1 MGLLSHLFR
10 SPDPVAPPPDRGPS
24 VLELR
29 IHGISNTPPAGML
42 GLNPAQIEQVDGD
55 DLGSFW
61 APTRAAASA
70 IAELPENDHRRVPP
84 DVRREAYSWGAMARL
99 ASVPGLGAVSG
110 TIAGV
115 IRALWVLIL
124 PFGFANVAYWSVD
137 VDERRGPRGSAA
149 GALVR
154 LFGLALTLLWVA
166 TAATITLWTIAA
178 QCYGPVTADPVPH
191 VQVCTAL
198 PTFLDS
204 WARWEAGP
212 RTAAL
217 ALVAALAIL
226 ALGAVGSTGNVRY
239 ESRRSVTNAMG
250 GTNDLTE
257 KANAG
262 RWPVLARHGFWSHA
276 KRSGVLWVSHMTA
289 AFALLTLVL
298 GWHYLYYATPECWF
312 GPDFG
317 ANGCLEPSTWQTG
330 TDATRW
336 AALVAVSVLLLVGSA
351 VRVAMLRID
360 PAGLDAG
367 TTHTEPPPIRRGPDV
382 IGLLVAVAAFTA
394 CELFVVGTGD
404 QPLRPD
410 LAADRLPVGGA
421 VPIVGLDA
429 VPTVLV
435 GILVLL
441 CLCAIGLRG
450 HLPAAVWGTLI
461 ALAGIGAVVAV
472 WWEGTTT
479 ATVMWSITGAAAVA
493 VVVASLV
500 ANARQPT
507 RRLQGWWGHAPFV
520 FLSIA
525 AGTAMV
531 LSAATVAGVTAWLE
545 RPGAPENVALDGDV
559 QAALD
564 AADTLRRPV
573 QITLTDA
580 AHLTASTAYRDFA
593 IVSVLGLVAL
603 AVFVVVLLLRFAS
616 LRRTPVPD
624 VPGGQNTA
632 GPELQPGRHTAALAQ
647 RAERVVGAVATIFFC
662 ALAASLPLRGLRE
675 TLDANDG
682 PVWRFMTAW
691 AGPAIG
697 LAAGLLFAS
706 VVLAGSKKSL
716 TRPWGLLWD
725 LMCFLP
731 RAAHPFAPPCYAERA
746 VPELRS
752 RIDSWL
758 GGLDVDEKDRAA
770 LPPRSVILSA
780 HSLGAVLAVGA
791 LLSRWDAEDGT
802 GPWDPRIALL
812 TYGTQL
818 RAFFGRFFPE
828 LFGPGVLGTQASLAA
843 RPWAADPWTQAP
855 ATPPPTGITVV
866 DALTSTGSDE
876 PRWRSLWRRTD
887 FIGFPVDGYESSRID
902 RRAQEEDTTTYLF
915 SVATHGNYPRAPQY
929 RQELDA
935 LVAMLTRVGR

>member
-1 MGLLSHLFR
+1 M
-10 SPDPVAPPPDRGPS
+10 
-24 VLELR
+24 
-29 IHGISNTPPAGML
+29 
-42 GLNPAQIEQVDGD
+42 
-55 DLGSFW
+55 
-61 APTRAAASA
+61 
-70 IAELPENDHRRVPP
+70 
-84 DVRREAYSWGAMARL
+84 
-99 ASVPGLGAVSG
+99 
-110 TIAGV
+110 
-115 IRALWVLIL
+115 
-124 PFGFANVAYWSVD
+124 
-137 VDERRGPRGSAA
+137 
-149 GALVR
+149 
-154 LFGLALTLLWVA
+154 
-166 TAATITLWTIAA
+166 
-178 QCYGPVTADPVPH
+178 
-191 VQVCTAL
+191 
-198 PTFLDS
+198 
-204 WARWEAGP
+204 
-212 RTAAL
+212 
-217 ALVAALAIL
+217 
-226 ALGAVGSTGNVRY
+226 
-239 ESRRSVTNAMG
+239 
-250 GTNDLTE
+250 
-257 KANAG
+257 
-262 RWPVLARHGFWSHA
+262 
-276 KRSGVLWVSHMTA
+276 
-289 AFALLTLVL
+289 
-298 GWHYLYYATPECWF
+298 
-312 GPDFG
+312 
-317 ANGCLEPSTWQTG
+317 
-330 TDATRW
+330 
-336 AALVAVSVLLLVGSA
+336 
-351 VRVAMLRID
+351 
-360 PAGLDAG
+360 
-367 TTHTEPPPIRRGPDV
+367 
-382 IGLLVAVAAFTA
+382 
-394 CELFVVGTGD
+394 
-404 QPLRPD
+404 
-410 LAADRLPVGGA
+410 
-421 VPIVGLDA
+421 
-429 VPTVLV
+429 
-435 GILVLL
+435 
-441 CLCAIGLRG
+441 
-450 HLPAAVWGTLI
+450 
-461 ALAGIGAVVAV
+461 VAV

-675 TLDANDG
+675 TLDADDG

-843 RPWAADPWTQAP
+843 RPWAADPVDPGTRNSP
-855 ATPPPTGITVV
+855 ADRDHRGRRPDLARVRRAALAEPVATDRLHRLPRRRIRELPHRPPRAGGGHHDIPVLGGDPRQLPEGTPVPPGAGRPGR
-866 DALTSTGSDE
+866 DADQGRPMSWE
-876 PRWRSLWRRTD
+876 PP
-887 FIGFPVDGYESSRID
+887 IGFEPMTPCLQD
-902 RRAQEEDTTTYLF
+902 RCSGQL
-915 SVATHGNYPRAPQY
+915 S
-929 RQELDA
+929 
-935 LVAMLTRVGR
+935 

>member
-1 MGLLSHLFR
+1 MGLLTHLHHVL
-10 SPDPVAPPPDRGPS
+10 DAVAPPPDRGPS

-42 GLNPAQIEQVDGD
+42 GLNPGQVEQVDGD

-61 APTRAAASA
+61 APTAAAAST
-70 IAELPENDHRRVPP
+70 IAQLPENDYRRVPP
-84 DVRREAYSWGAMARL
+84 NVRREAYSWGAMARL

-115 IRALWVLIL
+115 IRALWVLII

-137 VDERRGPRGSAA
+137 VEERRGPRGSAA

-166 TAATITLWTIAA
+166 TAATVTLWTIAA
-178 QCYGPVTADPVPH
+178 QCYGPVTAAPVPH
-191 VQVCTAL
+191 VQVCSAL
-198 PTFLDS
+198 PSFLDS

-226 ALGAVGSTGNVRY
+226 ALGAVGSTGNVKY
-239 ESRRSVTNAMG
+239 ESRRSVTRAMG

-276 KRSGVLWVSHMTA
+276 KRSSVLWLSHLTA

-298 GWHYLYYATPECWF
+298 GWHYLYYATPQCWF

-330 TDATRW
+330 ADATRW
-336 AALVAVSVLLLVGSA
+336 AVLVVAAVLLLVGSA
-351 VRVAMLRID
+351 VRVALLRID
-360 PAGLDAG
+360 PAGLDVG
-367 TTHTEPPPIRRGPDV
+367 TTHSEPPPVRRGPDL
-382 IGLLVAVAAFTA
+382 IGLLVAVAAFVA
-394 CELFVVGTGD
+394 CELFVAGTGN
-404 QPLRPD
+404 QVLQPD
-410 LAADRLPVGGA
+410 LPAARLPAGGA

-450 HLPAAVWGTLI
+450 HLPAVVWGTLI
-461 ALAGIGAVVAV
+461 ALAGIGSVIAV

-479 ATVMWSITGAAAVA
+479 ATLMWSMAGTAAVA

-545 RPGAPENVALDGDV
+545 RPGAPENVALDADV

-580 AHLTASTAYRDFA
+580 THLTPSTAYRDFA
-593 IVSVLGLVAL
+593 IVSVLGLLAL
-603 AVFVVVLLLRFAS
+603 AVFVVVLLLRFAY
-616 LRRTPVPD
+616 LRRRRSRTSR
-624 VPGGQNTA
+624 GGA
-632 GPELQPGRHTAALAQ
+632 APRGPR
-647 RAERVVGAVATIFFC
+647 
-662 ALAASLPLRGLRE
+662 SS
-675 TLDANDG
+675 
-682 PVWRFMTAW
+682 
-691 AGPAIG
+691 PAD
-697 LAAGLLFAS
+697 
-706 VVLAGSKKSL
+706 
-716 TRPWGLLWD
+716 TRPPWPNAPNEWSA
-725 LMCFLP
+725 
-731 RAAHPFAPPCYAERA
+731 RSARSSSARSWPPCPCAACARPSTRTTAPSGGSRPRGPGLPSGSPRVCSSRA
-746 VPELRS
+746 SCWPGPRS
-752 RIDSWL
+752 R
-758 GGLDVDEKDRAA
+758 
-770 LPPRSVILSA
+770 
-780 HSLGAVLAVGA
+780 
-791 LLSRWDAEDGT
+791 
-802 GPWDPRIALL
+802 
-812 TYGTQL
+812 
-818 RAFFGRFFPE
+818 
-828 LFGPGVLGTQASLAA
+828 
-843 RPWAADPWTQAP
+843 
-855 ATPPPTGITVV
+855 
-866 DALTSTGSDE
+866 
-876 PRWRSLWRRTD
+876 
-887 FIGFPVDGYESSRID
+887 
-902 RRAQEEDTTTYLF
+902 
-915 SVATHGNYPRAPQY
+915 
-929 RQELDA
+929 
-935 LVAMLTRVGR
+935 